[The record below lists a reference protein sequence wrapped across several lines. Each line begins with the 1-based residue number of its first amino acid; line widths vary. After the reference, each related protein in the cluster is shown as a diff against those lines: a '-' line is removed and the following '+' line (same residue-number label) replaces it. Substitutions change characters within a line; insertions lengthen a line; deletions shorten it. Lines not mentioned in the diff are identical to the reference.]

1 MLSYQGA
8 YRFLFV
14 IENQTKLDFIDQKL
28 TKFWYFKCEY
38 KIEFIKKVID
48 SAVYLLFIIKWQHF
62 CLG

>member
-1 MLSYQGA
+1 MMSYQGA

-14 IENQTKLDFIDQKL
+14 IKNHTKLDFIDQKL